1 MVVLK
6 SVSEVRAWRRR
17 VRADDASVGLVPTM
31 GAFHQGHLSLIRRAV
46 ADCDVTAVSLFVNPT
61 QFGRGE
67 DLESY
72 PQDLERDVEL
82 ASREGVDVLF
92 APPTANMYAEGYAT
106 WVEVERLTTGLCGRF
121 RAGHFRGVTTIVL
134 KLLNV
139 VQPDRAYFGEKD
151 YQQLAVIRRMVQDLD
166 LECEIVGMATI
177 REPDGLAMSSR
188 NTYLSP
194 EQRRA
199 ALVLPRSLTKARQLI
214 ESGERSAGK
223 VLRAVKSRFAAE
235 PLASLQYAEIVDPDT
250 LEPVE
255 RCDRDVVIAA
265 ACLVGDTRLIDNQMV
280 KLRERA

>member
-166 LECEIVGMATI
+166 LECEIVGMPTI

-188 NTYLSP
+188 NAYLSP

-235 PLASLQYAEIVDPDT
+235 PLASLQYAAIVDPDT

>member
-166 LECEIVGMATI
+166 LECEIVGMPTI

-188 NTYLSP
+188 NAYLSP

-214 ESGERSAGK
+214 ESGQRSAGK

>member
-17 VRADDASVGLVPTM
+17 VRADDASVGLAPTM
-31 GAFHQGHLSLIRRAV
+31 GALHQGHLSLIRRAV

-166 LECEIVGMATI
+166 LECEIVGMPTL

-188 NTYLSP
+188 NAYLSP

-280 KLRERA
+280 KLRGGA

>member
-17 VRADDASVGLVPTM
+17 VRADDASVGLAPTM
-31 GAFHQGHLSLIRRAV
+31 GALHQGHLSLIRRAV

-166 LECEIVGMATI
+166 LECEIVGMPTI

-188 NTYLSP
+188 NAYLSP

-280 KLRERA
+280 KLRGGA